1 MIPPAHAED
10 YRRAIP
16 QAELVVLAGLGHA
29 PMEEAP
35 EASLAPV
42 VAFLSRGPGAGR

>member
-1 MIPPAHAED
+1 MAEGG
-10 YRRAIP
+10 
-16 QAELVVLAGLGHA
+16 GLPGPGHA

-42 VAFLSRGPGAGR
+42 PAFLSRGRAAAG